1 MTKLLTLRRDERGAA
16 VIEIAIALPTLVLF
30 IWGIFQLGIAFQA
43 SAGMQHALGEGAR
56 MATLCINPT
65 TASGCGTPTDAEI
78 EARINDKLFGT
89 GIGTFDVS
97 ISRPVDDPGTEDVD
111 ESDVDFIDLNA
122 TFTMPTNFLFFNGPN
137 INLSRTKR
145 VYMAG

>member
-1 MTKLLTLRRDERGAA
+1 MTGRITLQRDERGAA
-16 VIEIAIALPTLVLF
+16 VIEIAIALPTLILF

-56 MATLCINPT
+56 LATLCVNPT
-65 TASGCGTPTDAEI
+65 PSGCSTPTDSAI
-78 EARINDKLFGT
+78 EAKINDKLFGT
-89 GIGTFDVS
+89 GIGDFDVA
-97 ISRPVDDPGTEDVD
+97 ISRPVDDPATTSVD
-111 ESDVDFIDLNA
+111 ESDVNYIDLNA
-122 TFTMPTNFLFFNGPN
+122 TFTMPTNFLFFDGPQ